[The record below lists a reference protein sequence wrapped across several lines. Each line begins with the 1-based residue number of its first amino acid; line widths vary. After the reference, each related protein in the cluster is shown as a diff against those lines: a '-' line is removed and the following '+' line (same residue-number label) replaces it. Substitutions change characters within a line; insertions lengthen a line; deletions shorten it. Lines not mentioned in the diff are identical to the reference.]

1 MRNLLYFVGAIVL
14 ASAVA
19 CGGDDTPTNPSATPD
34 TGLSN
39 ITTLQITDVV
49 VGTGAEATSGRSVSV
64 YYMGWLYS
72 QSAAGNRGQQFD
84 SNRGGQ
90 LLTFTLGTG
99 RVIAGWD
106 QGLVGMKVGGRRTL
120 VIPPSLAYGS
130 GGNPPIPGNATL
142 VFDVELVE
150 VR

>member
-1 MRNLLYFVGAIVL
+1 MRNISYLLCAVVL
-14 ASAVA
+14 MAAVA
-19 CGGDDTPTNPSATPD
+19 CGGDDTPTTPSATPE

-39 ITTLQITDVV
+39 ITTLQITDVR
-49 VGTGAEATSGRSVSV
+49 VGTGAEATAGRTVSV
-64 YYMGWLYS
+64 DYTGWLYS
-72 QSAAGNRGQQFD
+72 QSAAGNRGRQFD
-84 SNRGGQ
+84 TSRGRQ
-90 LLTFTLGTG
+90 PISFALGTG

-106 QGLVGMKVGGRRTL
+106 QGLQGMKVGGQRTL

-130 GGNPPIPGNATL
+130 QGNPDIPANATL